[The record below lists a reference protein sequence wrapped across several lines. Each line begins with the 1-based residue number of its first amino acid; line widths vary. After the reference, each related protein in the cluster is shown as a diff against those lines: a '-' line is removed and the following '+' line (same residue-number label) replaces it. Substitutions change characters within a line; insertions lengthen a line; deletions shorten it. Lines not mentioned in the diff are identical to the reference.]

1 MPSSKDRRRIEVPVH
16 LYDRLKQI
24 ADVEDR
30 TVTSLINEILHF
42 ALQSY
47 QPTWVPSAY
56 LDRFDGATRQML
68 AFAREEALRLNH
80 NYIGTEHLLLG
91 LLREEQGIAAQ
102 VLRRLWI
109 DLDKVREAVERFI
122 GRGKEPLEG
131 DIDYVPRV
139 RKVLALAV
147 DEAQRLGHDHV
158 GTEHVL
164 LGIAREGEGIA
175 AGILHG
181 QYGVLGKVREQTLAH
196 LSQAEANTSPPDTQD
211 QADGAPGSEQGEPSD
226 RHDEAATTAP

>member
-1 MPSSKDRRRIEVPVH
+1 MPSSKDRRRIEVSVH

-42 ALQSY
+42 GLQSY
-47 QPTWVPSAY
+47 QPTWVPGAY
-56 LDRFDGATRQML
+56 LDRFDGATRRML

-122 GRGKEPLEG
+122 GRGKEPVEG

-164 LGIAREGEGIA
+164 LGIVREGEGIA

-181 QYGVLGKVREQTLAH
+181 QYGVLGKVREQTLAL
-196 LSQAEANTSPPDTQD
+196 LSQAETPVAPL
-211 QADGAPGSEQGEPSD
+211 GAEEHAASEPVSEQGEPSGRQD
-226 RHDEAATTAP
+226 QAGATAP